1 VSTEVGCVPEALEQG
16 RLFCKV
22 GFCVSGLCA
31 LQMCLTWSFG
41 YSVSDVENFLK
52 TLMATFRKYFVVLS
66 PYRKVEIRNQM
77 DNVFANRLSS
87 ARKMAGMS
95 LQDLEDKLE
104 KYVTRQTLHKYEQ
117 GKMKPD
123 SQALLA
129 MSNVLGVP
137 VDYFYSVPQVKVELK
152 NIDYRKYSSK
162 ISKTEQI
169 AVEEK
174 AKENCERYL
183 ELEHLINP
191 QEKSE
196 YFSYDKI
203 ISTPEDAEEAAKEL
217 RSKWKLGYDP
227 IPDVVEMLEDKG
239 YKVIELDAPD
249 GFDGMKA
256 DVDGKKIIVLKK
268 SKKQGEDVVR
278 KRLTALHELA
288 HHSLKLSG
296 KLSGKEEERLCHAFA
311 SAVLY
316 PADMALKELSKDR
329 FHFYQNELQLI
340 KERWG
345 ISFTAVFSRALQLKI
360 ITDYIYRRFNVGYK
374 ERKLHLN
381 EPGRFM
387 SKEKPVRMERLVY
400 LGLSKEILT
409 VNEAAY
415 YLGVSA
421 WKFREQLHQIV

>member
-1 VSTEVGCVPEALEQG
+1 
-16 RLFCKV
+16 
-22 GFCVSGLCA
+22 
-31 LQMCLTWSFG
+31 
-41 YSVSDVENFLK
+41 
-52 TLMATFRKYFVVLS
+52 
-66 PYRKVEIRNQM
+66 M

-95 LQDLEDKLE
+95 LQDLENKLE

-162 ISKTEQI
+162 ISKAEQI

-183 ELEHLINP
+183 ELEHLISP

-196 YFSYDKI
+196 YFSYDKVI
-203 ISTPEDAEEAAKEL
+203 ATPDDAEEAAKEL

-268 SKKQGEDVVR
+268 SKKQGDDVVR

-288 HHSLKLSG
+288 HHSLKFSN
-296 KLSGKEEERLCHAFA
+296 KLSDKEEEKLCHAFA

-316 PADMALKELSKDR
+316 PSDMAIKELSKDR

-345 ISFTAVFSRALQLKI
+345 ISFTAVFARALQLKI